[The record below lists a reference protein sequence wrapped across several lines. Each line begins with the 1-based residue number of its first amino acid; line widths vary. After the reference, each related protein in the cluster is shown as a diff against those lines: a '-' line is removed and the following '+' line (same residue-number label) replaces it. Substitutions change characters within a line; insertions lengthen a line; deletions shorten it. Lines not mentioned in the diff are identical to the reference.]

1 MEKILKAV
9 YNRPGLSKS
18 LRLVSH
24 LAGIFAFCLFL
35 YVFICSALGSLL
47 SAAKLC
53 IIIGVSYVIVS
64 LARKIIN
71 AKRPYEIYGFYESP
85 PKEKNGVS
93 FPSRHTFLVFAIATL
108 CLPQAPLPSV
118 ILFILGGLLAV
129 SRVLIGIHFIRD
141 VLCGALL
148 GIVSSLIGLFTLFPY
163 I

>member
-1 MEKILKAV
+1 MEKILRTV
-9 YNRPGLSKS
+9 YNRPRLSKA

-35 YVFICSALGSLL
+35 YVFICSALSSPL

-53 IIIGVSYVIVS
+53 ITLGVSYVIVS

-71 AKRPYEIYGFYESP
+71 APRPYEIYSFYEAP
-85 PKEKNGVS
+85 PKEKKGVS

-108 CLPQAPLPSV
+108 CLPMYPLPSV

-148 GIVSSLIGLFTLFPY
+148 GVVSSLIGLFTLFPY
-163 I
+163 T